1 MSRKPVNLVCSG
13 ILTAAFAAGALFAGV
28 ANAQESG
35 PTTQARSAIL
45 EEVIVTAR
53 KRAESLQNVP
63 VSIIA
68 LGDEKLDD
76 FGLQTLESVS
86 AYVPGVTIGEAVVST
101 NLFVRGIGSGV
112 NQGFEQ
118 SVGVYVDGIYMGRG
132 FQTRAPFLDL
142 ERIEI
147 LKGPQGTLFGKN
159 TIAGALNIVTAKPT
173 DQFEG
178 EVTALYEPD
187 HGEGALTAVVS
198 GPLSDTLSA
207 RLAARASTLDG
218 YMKNTLSGEKDP
230 REDDRVVRA
239 SLRWTPTDRL
249 EVNTRFETGSFDV
262 DGRVSQA
269 LSLDAATLALFQGFD
284 PQADGI
290 FNERRSLGGEH
301 PLFAAE
307 FNHAEVDN
315 FVTTIDYS
323 LGDHTLTS
331 VTGYSAYDYHEVAEG
346 DFTPLDTANQDTVQ
360 DFEQW
365 SQEVRLSSP
374 DDRPFRYIVGLY
386 YQKAELD
393 SVIRVDIDLRDLL
406 GAPIIGS
413 RHNTFLHDAE
423 TFAAFF
429 EASLD
434 FGDRWT
440 LNAGLRY
447 SDEEKSVWKRQ
458 VSAELGTDIPDPGS
472 LLFILGWVNHTL
484 VDKRSESQAAPSVS
498 LQFDATENIMT
509 YVSASK
515 GFKGGGYDE
524 ARADGDPDLFEYEE
538 ETVVSV
544 EAGAKMTLLHG
555 AATLNAA
562 VFHSNFEDLQV
573 STFRR
578 HQLHSR
584 QCRGSNHTGPGNR
597 RKLARDRFPHPGWR
611 IDRARCGVRLVS
623 GRRLLC
629 QSDGSGRV
637 CRPPAGPRRR
647 KIAVRA
653 GPVRE
658 SQCGIRGYARQL
670 NANLGKNRSQLLGR
684 HTARERQRSRPGAI
698 AEFLRYGGRPGRAC
712 RCRRPM
718 GSRRHWQKSHGQ
730 IDQVL
735 GERPACR
742 HQQQLLRP
750 PGPPAQHRRTVQ
762 VLILGIRKASES

>member
-1 MSRKPVNLVCSG
+1 MSRKPVNLIFSAV
-13 ILTAAFAAGALFAGV
+13 LMAVFAVGSLFAGV
-28 ANAQESG
+28 ADAQESG
-35 PTTQARSAIL
+35 ATNEARSTIL

-118 SVGVYVDGIYMGRG
+118 SVGVYVDGVYMGRG

-159 TIAGALNIVTAKPT
+159 TIAGALNIVTARPT
-173 DQFEG
+173 DEFEG

-207 RLAARASTLDG
+207 RLAGRASTFDG
-218 YMKNTLSGEKDP
+218 YMRNTLSGEKDP

-239 SLRWTPTDRL
+239 SLRWTPTDKL
-249 EVNTRFETGSFDV
+249 EVNTKFETGSFDV

-284 PQADGI
+284 PEADGI
-290 FNERRSLGGEH
+290 FNERRSIGGEH

-307 FNHAEVDN
+307 FNHADVDN
-315 FVTTIDYS
+315 FVTTIEYS

-365 SQEVRLSSP
+365 SQEVRLASS

-386 YQKAELD
+386 YHKAELD

-423 TFAAFF
+423 SFAAFF

-458 VSAELGTDIPDPGS
+458 VSAELGTDVPDPGS
-472 LLFILGWVNHTL
+472 LLFVLGWVNHTL
-484 VDKRSESQAAPSVS
+484 EDKRSESQAAPSVS
-498 LQFDATENIMT
+498 LQFDATDHVMT

-524 ARADGDPDLFEYEE
+524 ARADGNPDLFEYEE

-544 EAGAKMTLLHG
+544 EAGVKMTLLDG

-562 VFHSNFEDLQV
+562 AFHSNFEDLQV
-573 STFRR
+573 STFEGINFIVGNAAEATTQGLEIDGSWRVTDALTLAGAMTVLDAEYDSFPGGACYANQTEAEGCVGGR
-578 HQLHSR
+578 QDLAGGKLQFAPDLSANLNAEYATVLGNAMQLS
-584 QCRGSNHTGPGNR
+584 
-597 RKLARDRFPHPGWR
+597 AR
-611 IDRARCGVRLVS
+611 IDLNYSDDILLANDNDPDPAQSQSSYVTLDARLALAGADDQWEFAVI
-623 GRRLLC
+623 GRNLTDKLIRSWANDLPVVTNNNYFAHL
-629 QSDGSGRV
+629 D
-637 CRPPAGPRRR
+637 RPRN
-647 KIAVRA
+647 IAV
-653 GPVRE
+653 
-658 SQCGIRGYARQL
+658 Q
-670 NANLGKNRSQLLGR
+670 
-684 HTARERQRSRPGAI
+684 
-698 AEFLRYGGRPGRAC
+698 FRY
-712 RCRRPM
+712 
-718 GSRRHWQKSHGQ
+718 SF
-730 IDQVL
+730 
-735 GERPACR
+735 
-742 HQQQLLRP
+742 
-750 PGPPAQHRRTVQ
+750 
-762 VLILGIRKASES
+762 

>member
-1 MSRKPVNLVCSG
+1 MSRKPVNLIFSAV
-13 ILTAAFAAGALFAGV
+13 LMAVFAVGSLFAGV
-28 ANAQESG
+28 ADAQESG
-35 PTTQARSAIL
+35 ATNEARSTIL

-118 SVGVYVDGIYMGRG
+118 SVGVYVDGVYMGRG

-159 TIAGALNIVTAKPT
+159 TIAGALNIVTARPT
-173 DQFEG
+173 DEFEG

-207 RLAARASTLDG
+207 RLAGRASTFDG
-218 YMKNTLSGEKDP
+218 YMRNTLSGEKDP

-239 SLRWTPTDRL
+239 SLRWTPTDKL
-249 EVNTRFETGSFDV
+249 EVNTKFETGSFDV

-284 PQADGI
+284 PEADGI
-290 FNERRSLGGEH
+290 FNERRSIGGEH

-307 FNHAEVDN
+307 FNHADVDN
-315 FVTTIDYS
+315 FVTTIEYS

-365 SQEVRLSSP
+365 SQEVRLASS

-386 YQKAELD
+386 YHKAELD

-423 TFAAFF
+423 SFAAFF

-458 VSAELGTDIPDPGS
+458 VSAELGTDVPDPGS
-472 LLFILGWVNHTL
+472 LLFVLGWVNHTL
-484 VDKRSESQAAPSVS
+484 EDKRSESQAAPSVS
-498 LQFDATENIMT
+498 LQFDATDNVMT

-524 ARADGDPDLFEYEE
+524 ARADGNPDLFEYEE

-544 EAGAKMTLLHG
+544 EAGVKMTLLDG

-562 VFHSNFEDLQV
+562 AFHSNFEDLQV
-573 STFRR
+573 STFEGINFIVGNAAEATTQGLEIDGSWRVTDALTLAGAMTVLDAEYDSFPGGACYANQTEAEGCVGGR
-578 HQLHSR
+578 QDLAGGKLQFAPDLSANLNAEYATVLGNAMQLS
-584 QCRGSNHTGPGNR
+584 
-597 RKLARDRFPHPGWR
+597 AR
-611 IDRARCGVRLVS
+611 IDLNYSDDILLANDNDPDPAQSQSSYVTLDARLA
-623 GRRLLC
+623 L
-629 QSDGSGRV
+629 
-637 CRPPAGPRRR
+637 AGADDQWE
-647 KIAVRA
+647 IAVIGRNLTDKLIRSWA
-653 GPVRE
+653 NDLPVVTNNN
-658 SQCGIRGYARQL
+658 YFAHL
-670 NANLGKNRSQLLGR
+670 D
-684 HTARERQRSRPGAI
+684 RPRNI
-698 AEFLRYGGRPGRAC
+698 AVQFRY
-712 RCRRPM
+712 
-718 GSRRHWQKSHGQ
+718 SF
-730 IDQVL
+730 
-735 GERPACR
+735 
-742 HQQQLLRP
+742 
-750 PGPPAQHRRTVQ
+750 
-762 VLILGIRKASES
+762 

>member
-573 STFRR
+573 STFEGINFIVGNAAEATTQGLEIDGSWRATDSLTLAGALTVLDAEYDSFPGAACYANQTEAEGCVGRR
-578 HQLHSR
+578 QDLAGGKLQFAPDLSA
-584 QCRGSNHTGPGNR
+584 NLNAEYAATLGNSMQIS
-597 RKLARDRFPHPGWR
+597 AR
-611 IDRARCGVRLVS
+611 IDLNYSDDILLANDNDPDPAQSQSSYVTVDARVALAGADDQWEVAVI
-623 GRRLLC
+623 GRNLTDKLIRSWANDLPVVTNNNYFAHL
-629 QSDGSGRV
+629 D
-637 CRPPAGPRRR
+637 RPRN
-647 KIAVRA
+647 IAV
-653 GPVRE
+653 
-658 SQCGIRGYARQL
+658 Q
-670 NANLGKNRSQLLGR
+670 
-684 HTARERQRSRPGAI
+684 
-698 AEFLRYGGRPGRAC
+698 FRY
-712 RCRRPM
+712 
-718 GSRRHWQKSHGQ
+718 SF
-730 IDQVL
+730 
-735 GERPACR
+735 
-742 HQQQLLRP
+742 
-750 PGPPAQHRRTVQ
+750 
-762 VLILGIRKASES
+762 

>member
-1 MSRKPVNLVCSG
+1 MSRKPANHTCSG
-13 ILTAAFAAGALFAGV
+13 ILTAVFAVGSLFAGV
-28 ANAQESG
+28 AHAQESG
-35 PTTQARSAIL
+35 ATAQARSTVL

-68 LGDEKLDD
+68 LDDEKLDD
-76 FGLQTLESVS
+76 FGLQTLESIS

-118 SVGVYVDGIYMGRG
+118 SVGVYVDGVYMGRG
-132 FQTRAPFLDL
+132 FQARAPFLDL

-159 TIAGALNIVTAKPT
+159 TIAGALNIVTARPT
-173 DQFEG
+173 DEFEG

-207 RLAARASTLDG
+207 RLAARVSTFDG
-218 YMKNTLSGEKDP
+218 YMRNTFSGEKDP
-230 REDDRVVRA
+230 REDDRVIRA

-249 EVNTRFETGSFDV
+249 EINTKFETGSFDV

-269 LSLDAATLALFQGFD
+269 LSLDATTLALFQGFD
-284 PQADGI
+284 PEADGT

-307 FNHAEVDN
+307 FNHADVDN
-315 FVTTIDYS
+315 FVATIDYS

-360 DFEQW
+360 DFKQW
-365 SQEVRLSSP
+365 SQEVRLASS

-386 YQKAELD
+386 YHKAELD

-434 FGDRWT
+434 FGARWT

-447 SDEEKSVWKRQ
+447 SDEKKSVWKRQ

-472 LLFILGWVNHTL
+472 LLFVLGWVNHTL
-484 VDKRSESQAAPSVS
+484 EDKRSESQAAPSVS
-498 LQFDATENIMT
+498 LQFDAAENVMT

-524 ARADGDPDLFEYEE
+524 ARADGNPDLFEYEE

-544 EAGAKMTLLHG
+544 EAGVKMTLLDG

-562 VFHSNFEDLQV
+562 AFHSNFEDLQV
-573 STFRR
+573 STFE
-578 HQLHSR
+578 
-584 QCRGSNHTGPGNR
+584 GINFIVGNAAEATTQG
-597 RKLARDRFPHPGWR
+597 LE
-611 IDRARCGVRLVS
+611 I
-623 GRRLLC
+623 
-629 QSDGSGRV
+629 DGSWRVSDALTLAGAMTVLDAEYDSFPGGACYANQTEADGCVGGRQDLAGGKLQFAPDLSANLNAEYATV
-637 CRPPAGPRRR
+637 LGNSMQFSARVDLNYSDDILLANDNDPDPAQSQSSYVTVDARVALAGADDRWE
-647 KIAVRA
+647 IAVIGRNLTDKLIRSWA
-653 GPVRE
+653 NDLPVVTNNN
-658 SQCGIRGYARQL
+658 YFAHL
-670 NANLGKNRSQLLGR
+670 D
-684 HTARERQRSRPGAI
+684 RPRNI
-698 AEFLRYGGRPGRAC
+698 AVQFRY
-712 RCRRPM
+712 
-718 GSRRHWQKSHGQ
+718 SF
-730 IDQVL
+730 
-735 GERPACR
+735 
-742 HQQQLLRP
+742 
-750 PGPPAQHRRTVQ
+750 
-762 VLILGIRKASES
+762 

>member
-13 ILTAAFAAGALFAGV
+13 IVTAAFAAGALFAGV

-76 FGLQTLESVS
+76 LGLQTLESVS

-484 VDKRSESQAAPSVS
+484 EDKRSESQAAPSVS

-573 STFRR
+573 STFEGINFIVGNAAEATTQGLELDGSWRATDSLTLAGALTVLDAEYDSFPGAACYANQTEAEGCVGRR
-578 HQLHSR
+578 QDLAGGKLQFAPDLSA
-584 QCRGSNHTGPGNR
+584 NLNAEYAATLGNSMQIS
-597 RKLARDRFPHPGWR
+597 AR
-611 IDRARCGVRLVS
+611 IDLNYSDDILLANDNDPDPAQSQSSYVTVDARVALAGADDQWEVAVI
-623 GRRLLC
+623 GRNLTDKLIRSWANDLPVVTNNNYFAHL
-629 QSDGSGRV
+629 D
-637 CRPPAGPRRR
+637 RPRN
-647 KIAVRA
+647 IAV
-653 GPVRE
+653 
-658 SQCGIRGYARQL
+658 Q
-670 NANLGKNRSQLLGR
+670 
-684 HTARERQRSRPGAI
+684 
-698 AEFLRYGGRPGRAC
+698 FRY
-712 RCRRPM
+712 
-718 GSRRHWQKSHGQ
+718 SF
-730 IDQVL
+730 
-735 GERPACR
+735 
-742 HQQQLLRP
+742 
-750 PGPPAQHRRTVQ
+750 
-762 VLILGIRKASES
+762 